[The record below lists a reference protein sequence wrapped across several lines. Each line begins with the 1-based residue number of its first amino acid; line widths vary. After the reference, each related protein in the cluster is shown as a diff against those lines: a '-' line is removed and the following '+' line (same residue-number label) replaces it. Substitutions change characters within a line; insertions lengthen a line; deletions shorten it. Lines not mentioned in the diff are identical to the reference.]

1 MTEMELTSWISL
13 ALMRIGTGMATAFD
27 RFFADLGVN
36 QAQFRMLLAVWEHG
50 GQEGIAPSQLA
61 HHLLVER
68 GTVSVM
74 SQRMVKLGWLQRLS
88 GPDRRSHRLV
98 LTAAG
103 GEVLERV
110 AERATRLGSDT
121 FANIGEEE
129 LRQTKRLLQLIEE
142 RLHEAKP

>member
-1 MTEMELTSWISL
+1 MTEIELSSWISL

-50 GQEGIAPSQLA
+50 QQEGVAPSQLA

-74 SQRMVKLGWLQRLS
+74 SQRMVKRGWLRRLP
-88 GPDRRSHRLV
+88 GPDRRSHRLA

-103 GEVLERV
+103 GEVLQKM
-110 AERATRLGSDT
+110 ADRASKLGSDT
-121 FANIGEEE
+121 FAGVGEE
-129 LRQTKRLLQLIEE
+129 QLLQLKHLLKQIEE
-142 RLHEAKP
+142 KLHENKP